1 MANVCSGRPAQ
12 VPAMST
18 PGEPTLVLTQLEAY
32 GMCCQSEVTLVKRK
46 LELPGVST
54 IRVIG
59 DLGVNL
65 LPDGMRSRRRRRS
78 KIARSS
84 KG

>member
-1 MANVCSGRPAQ
+1 
-12 VPAMST
+12 MST
-18 PGEPTLVLTQLEAY
+18 PGEPTLVLTQLEVY

-84 KG
+84 EG